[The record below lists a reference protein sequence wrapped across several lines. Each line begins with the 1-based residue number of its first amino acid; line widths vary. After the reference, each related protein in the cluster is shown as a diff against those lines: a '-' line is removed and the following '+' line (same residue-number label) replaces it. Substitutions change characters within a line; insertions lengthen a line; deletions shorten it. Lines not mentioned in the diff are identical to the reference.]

1 MLLVFIFFLAEESQD
16 LSIFPLLA
24 FHDVGQYAKKMSG
37 CTSTAKAYKFMAEPG
52 YLDEIKGN

>member
-16 LSIFPLLA
+16 LSIFPSLT

-37 CTSTAKAYKFMAEPG
+37 CTSTVKAYKFMAEPG
-52 YLDEIKGN
+52 YLHEVKGN

>member
-16 LSIFPLLA
+16 LSIFPLLT
-24 FHDVGQYAKKMSG
+24 FDDVGQYAKKMFG

-52 YLDEIKGN
+52 YLHEIKGN